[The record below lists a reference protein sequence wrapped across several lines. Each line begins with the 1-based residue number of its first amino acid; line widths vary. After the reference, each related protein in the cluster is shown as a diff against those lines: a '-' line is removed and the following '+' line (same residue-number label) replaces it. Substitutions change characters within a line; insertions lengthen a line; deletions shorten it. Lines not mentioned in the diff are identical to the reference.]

1 MASEQIVTI
10 LRHTIQTALWMGA
23 PLLIIATLVSLLINV
38 IQVLTSLQDATVS
51 TVPRLFAVAAATLL
65 LMPWMAHRLSAFM
78 LQMTSD
84 FRPVVALSF
93 TMNDALNFDTPGEMR
108 TSRRDLF
115 MDSLPLDQLVA
126 AAVFIGARVSGLMVF
141 CPFLGSNAIP
151 ARLKAALA
159 LLITAVLYPLHGPMQ
174 LDLHSWQWAG
184 IVLSEVVIGLML
196 GLTANFLMEAPMLAG
211 QILGV
216 QMGYSL
222 AIFV

>member
-84 FRPVVALSF
+84 SARCCAELH
-93 TMNDALNFDTPGEMR
+93 DERCAELR
-108 TSRRDLF
+108 YSRRNANE
-115 MDSLPLDQLVA
+115 PQR
-126 AAVFIGARVSGLMVF
+126 FI
-141 CPFLGSNAIP
+141 
-151 ARLKAALA
+151 
-159 LLITAVLYPLHGPMQ
+159 Y
-174 LDLHSWQWAG
+174 
-184 IVLSEVVIGLML
+184 
-196 GLTANFLMEAPMLAG
+196 G
-211 QILGV
+211 QP
-216 QMGYSL
+216 SS
-222 AIFV
+222 